1 MIKQILGATL
11 ASAAF
16 AAPVS
21 AGVFA
26 NVESNSGFA
35 DGDYS
40 STLIESHLGYEGEL
54 GNDSSWYIQ
63 GGPAFGLIPDE
74 DNENYVSGKVG
85 ASWDIVEDTTVYG
98 EVSAMTAD
106 EWDFD
111 TLGLGVKA
119 GVTYRF

>member
-1 MIKQILGATL
+1 MKLIAITAATVL
-11 ASAAF
+11 ASTPAF
-16 AAPVS
+16 A
-21 AGVFA
+21 GVYA

-74 DNENYVSGKVG
+74 DNENYASGKVG
-85 ASWDIVEDTTVYG
+85 VSWDIVEDTTVYG
-98 EVSAMTAD
+98 EVSAITAD

>member
-1 MIKQILGATL
+1 MKLIAITAATVL
-11 ASAAF
+11 ASTPAF
-16 AAPVS
+16 A
-21 AGVFA
+21 GVYG

-74 DNENYVSGKVG
+74 DNENYASGKVG

-111 TLGLGVKA
+111 NLNLGVKA

>member
-1 MIKQILGATL
+1 MKKIFAL
-11 ASAAF
+11 SAASVMM
-16 AAPVS
+16 AAPAF
-21 AGVFA
+21 AGVYG

-54 GNDSSWYIQ
+54 GNASSWYIQ
-63 GGPAFGLIPDE
+63 GGPAFGLIPDQ

-119 GVTYRF
+119 GIKYTF